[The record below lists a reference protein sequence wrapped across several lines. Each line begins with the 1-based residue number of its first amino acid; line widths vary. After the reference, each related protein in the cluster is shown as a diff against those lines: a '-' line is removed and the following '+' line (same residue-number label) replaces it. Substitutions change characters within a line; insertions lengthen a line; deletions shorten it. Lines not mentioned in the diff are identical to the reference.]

1 MLYRFLLIV
10 NLRGGYE
17 CEDYQPII
25 YIVWVDVDCE
35 LLWGVKD
42 VVGGAILTADI
53 SA

>member
-1 MLYRFLLIV
+1 MLCGFLLIV
-10 NLRGGYE
+10 HLRGSHE

-25 YIVWVDVDCE
+25 CIVWVEEDCE
-35 LLWGVKD
+35 LLGGVED